1 LPGEAAPGLIAFNVP
16 GACELRAF
24 DLRSGRAIA
33 LPRLAT
39 TCELSAPRVGT
50 HVAYS
55 VGEAGGVRR
64 TFRLRDLAH
73 PRATFGGHDTVF
85 PVAWSADGS
94 RLAWCDT
101 YESGFDLRL
110 GHRPKRLHYCPRA
123 YDPHG
128 ATAFVN
134 SRLQILVGG
143 RPLLTAPRPV
153 WDLAWGVD
161 GSLAVVI
168 VGDAWRVDRYKG
180 RRLVGAARLPRST
193 AANFTMQANLAPDNC
208 AALVAGAA
216 VIRLVDLGCFRGPA
230 PRTFRGV
237 FADWSPDGTWIAVV
251 EPDAVVFHRVV
262 GREGMV
268 RWNVAAGQ
276 LAWLGG

>member
-64 TFRLRDLAH
+64 TFRL
-73 PRATFGGHDTVF
+73 
-85 PVAWSADGS
+85 
-94 RLAWCDT
+94 
-101 YESGFDLRL
+101 FDLRL